1 LSGEKLTDVPVVN
14 TIENK
19 CKACYSCVRNC
30 PVKAIKVEVGQ
41 TRVVRDRCISCGD
54 CVKVCSQNAKEIFS
68 FIPEIKE
75 ILRSGN
81 GVALLAPSFPAS
93 CYPIQPEVFIQQL
106 YQLGFKKVIELTA
119 GIELTVP
126 VYREFVKTGP
136 ETVISTYCPAIV
148 ELIER
153 YFPRLIPNLAPVD
166 SALMAIGKHVKK
178 MNSKSKTV
186 FIGPCI
192 AKKEEVRSRGAG
204 IVDAVITF
212 KELKELLNSEGLV
225 VNEHQVSLDT
235 PVKSVPSLFPLSGG
249 LARNLDPEGEL
260 YHPEEVVIV
269 DGKNEVME
277 FLESLAKGKVS
288 PKFVDILFCKGCIDG
303 PEVDSILDMFSRK
316 HTIYHYARSKKPE
329 KISGEGLDLGRE
341 FTDRYKPLP
350 EPTQQ
355 EIQAILKYTYK
366 TQLEDELNCGA
377 CGYNSCREKAVA
389 VYQGLAEIDMCL
401 PYLLENSRGELE
413 YYKVKMRKGRATG
426 KDIDSIISKAP
437 NVEELKEL
445 AMKAAQ
451 NDATILIQ
459 GESGVGK
466 EVFAQAIHHSGS
478 RKNGPFVGI
487 NCAALPELLLESE
500 LFGYEEGAFT
510 GARKGG
516 KLGRFELARGGT
528 ILLDEVGDLPLSMQV
543 KLLRVLQE
551 KKYERVGGT
560 KSIDLNARI
569 IAASNM
575 DLKILV
581 REGKFR
587 VDLYYRVN
595 VITLTL
601 PPLRERK
608 EDIPLLVGYFLQ
620 KIAEQKKAPPK
631 IVSDKV
637 LDLFSKYDWPGNVR
651 ELENVVERAVFISDG
666 NVIHVEHLPP
676 VLKSLTYEFTPKII
690 PIKDAVRELEKELIE
705 EALKATNNNRVSAAN
720 LLGLPR
726 ATLYVKLKEYGL
738 A

>member
-1 LSGEKLTDVPVVN
+1 
-14 TIENK
+14 
-19 CKACYSCVRNC
+19 
-30 PVKAIKVEVGQ
+30 VKAIKVEVGQ

-54 CVKVCSQNAKEIFS
+54 CVKVCSQNAKEIFT
-68 FIPEIKE
+68 FLPAIKE
-75 ILRSGN
+75 ILQEKN
-81 GVALLAPSFPAS
+81 GIALLAPSFPAT
-93 CYPIQPEVFIQQL
+93 CYPTQPEAFIEQL
-106 YQLGFKKVIELTA
+106 YRLGFTKVIELTA

-126 VYREFVKTGP
+126 VYREFVKNGP
-136 ETVISTYCPAIV
+136 ATIISSYCPAIV

-153 YFPRLIPNLAPVD
+153 YFPDLIPNLAPVD
-166 SALMAIGKHVKK
+166 SAMMAIGKHVKK
-178 MNSKSKTV
+178 MNSSSKTV

-192 AKKEEVRSRGAG
+192 AKKEEVRLRGAG

-212 KELKELLNSEGLV
+212 KELKELLDSEGLA
-225 VNEHQVSLDT
+225 VNEHKASLQT
-235 PVKSVPSLFPLSGG
+235 PVKSLPSLFPLSGG
-249 LARNLDPEGEL
+249 LAKNLDPHGEL
-260 YHPEEVVIV
+260 YHPEEVVVV
-269 DGKNEVME
+269 DGKNECME
-277 FLESLAKGKVS
+277 FLESLAKGQIS
-288 PKFVDILFCKGCIDG
+288 PKFVDILFCKGCVDG
-303 PEVDSILDMFSRK
+303 PEIDSSLDVFSRK
-316 HTIYHYARSKKPE
+316 YIIYHYARRKKPE
-329 KISGEGLDLGRE
+329 KISGKGLNLSRN

-366 TQLEDELNCGA
+366 TQPEDELNCGA

-413 YYKVKMRKGRATG
+413 YYKTRLRKGRGSG
-426 KDIDSIISKAP
+426 KDIDSIIGKAK
-437 NVEELKEL
+437 NMEEIKVL

-478 RKNGPFVGI
+478 ARNGPFVGI

-516 KLGRFELARGGT
+516 KLGKFELARGGT
-528 ILLDEVGDLPLSMQV
+528 ILLDEVGDLPLNMQV

-560 KSIDLNARI
+560 KSIDLGARV
-569 IAASNM
+569 IAASNK
-575 DLKILV
+575 DLRVLIQ
-581 REGKFR
+581 EGKFR
-587 VDLYYRVN
+587 VDLYYRLN
-595 VITLTL
+595 VITLTI

-608 EDIPLLVGYFLQ
+608 EDIPLLVGSFLQ

-631 IVSDKV
+631 IISDEA
-637 LDLFSKYDWPGNVR
+637 LDLFSQYDWPGNIR

-676 VLKSLTYEFTPKII
+676 VLKSLNYKAKTQVI
-690 PIKDAVRELEKELIE
+690 PIKDAVRELEKELIAQ
-705 EALKATNNNRVSAAN
+705 ALKETNNNKVNAAN

-726 ATLYVKLKEYGL
+726 ATLYVKIKEL
-738 A
+738 EIK